1 MIKVGVFFGGNSRE
15 REISFA
21 GGRTVYDNLDKS
33 KFEAIPVF
41 IDSFG
46 NMILLHWEYIYKGS
60 IRDFY
65 PPFDQTEHSP
75 NGFQIYAESLGDLD
89 SNGQLRLTSK
99 LGTRIE
105 PSSLST
111 TIDVAFLCLH
121 GTNGEDGR
129 LQGLLEFYGIPYTGT
144 GIFSSAVGMDKGLQK
159 ELMSRYGFRLPEYI
173 HIERNDWSEHNASDE
188 FHKLALSKLGGRFV
202 VKSANQGSSIGVT
215 MVSEPSNSV
224 FTNAVDR
231 AFFIHRLN
239 KSDWTGKTF
248 PEKVEWV
255 RQISDLR
262 EGLGLPL
269 RISGKLIFHPEE
281 LLSNLNQLF
290 SEPTNEVVLEA
301 LDGEQTVLLEQ
312 FIQGKEF
319 SCIVIDGLDCNPI
332 ALPPT
337 EIRKGGEVY
346 DYRSKYLPGL
356 SRKITPIDL
365 PESDI
370 TAIRSECVRLY
381 SSLGFGVYARIDG
394 FFSDHGVIYLNDPN
408 TTSGMLPSSFFFHQA
423 AEIGLNPSQFIT
435 YIIHA
440 SLKRRIA
447 GSRETRKS
455 PLLLSELNKSIS
467 DAKRS
472 LSSRTRVAVILG
484 GYSSERHI
492 SVESGR
498 NIFEKLSSSGKF
510 VPVPVFLSGDSQS
523 HKLTVIPVNILLKD
537 NADDIRDKIEHF
549 KVHPVLKGII
559 EECVNITETFAN
571 GTSLQQPVEITYN
584 QLKDFVDCVF
594 IALHG
599 RPGED
604 GEVQANLDRVGLP
617 YNGSGPESSK
627 VTIDKFE
634 TNEVLL
640 KNGIHAAKHLVV
652 HGSDWHRDPGAFEDA
667 VLHEFNFPF
676 IAKPVDDGC
685 SSAVKIIRD
694 SGQLHAY
701 CELIFRKSEL
711 LVDAAASLLKIKHN
725 EEFPRK
731 ERFLVE
737 ELVTSGGAE
746 RFLEITGG
754 LMTNYKP
761 SGEIE
766 YEVFEAS
773 EALSE
778 GDVLSLEEKFL
789 AGQGQNIT
797 PARYSSDAKENQR
810 ISNEVKKVLEKTAR
824 LLNVEGY
831 ARIDAFVRIYAD
843 GRVEVWVIEVN
854 SLPGMTPATCIFH
867 QAAINDYMP
876 HQFIESI
883 IDFGFQ
889 RRMKSKNKEDA
900 Q

>member
-65 PPFDQTEHSP
+65 PPFDQTEHSA

-99 LGTRIE
+99 LGTRID

-173 HIERNDWSEHNASDE
+173 RIERNDWSELNASDE

-215 MVSEPSNSV
+215 VVSEPSSSA
-224 FTNAVDR
+224 FTKAVDK

-319 SCIVIDGLDCNPI
+319 SCIVIEGLDGNPI

-455 PLLLSELNKSIS
+455 PLLLSELNKSIA

-472 LSSRTRVAVILG
+472 LSSRTRVA
-484 GYSSERHI
+484 
-492 SVESGR
+492 
-498 NIFEKLSSSGKF
+498 
-510 VPVPVFLSGDSQS
+510 
-523 HKLTVIPVNILLKD
+523 
-537 NADDIRDKIEHF
+537 
-549 KVHPVLKGII
+549 
-559 EECVNITETFAN
+559 
-571 GTSLQQPVEITYN
+571 
-584 QLKDFVDCVF
+584 
-594 IALHG
+594 
-599 RPGED
+599 
-604 GEVQANLDRVGLP
+604 
-617 YNGSGPESSK
+617 
-627 VTIDKFE
+627 
-634 TNEVLL
+634 
-640 KNGIHAAKHLVV
+640 
-652 HGSDWHRDPGAFEDA
+652 
-667 VLHEFNFPF
+667 
-676 IAKPVDDGC
+676 
-685 SSAVKIIRD
+685 
-694 SGQLHAY
+694 
-701 CELIFRKSEL
+701 
-711 LVDAAASLLKIKHN
+711 
-725 EEFPRK
+725 
-731 ERFLVE
+731 
-737 ELVTSGGAE
+737 
-746 RFLEITGG
+746 
-754 LMTNYKP
+754 
-761 SGEIE
+761 
-766 YEVFEAS
+766 
-773 EALSE
+773 
-778 GDVLSLEEKFL
+778 
-789 AGQGQNIT
+789 
-797 PARYSSDAKENQR
+797 
-810 ISNEVKKVLEKTAR
+810 
-824 LLNVEGY
+824 
-831 ARIDAFVRIYAD
+831 
-843 GRVEVWVIEVN
+843 
-854 SLPGMTPATCIFH
+854 
-867 QAAINDYMP
+867 
-876 HQFIESI
+876 
-883 IDFGFQ
+883 
-889 RRMKSKNKEDA
+889 
-900 Q
+900 